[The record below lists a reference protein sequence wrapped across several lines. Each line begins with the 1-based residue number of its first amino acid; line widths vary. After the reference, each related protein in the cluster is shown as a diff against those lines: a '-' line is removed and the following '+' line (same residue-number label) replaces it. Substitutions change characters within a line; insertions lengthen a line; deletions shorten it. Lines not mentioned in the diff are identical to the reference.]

1 MMTVKEFMNKKVLT
15 VSKEDSILDAARA
28 MASHDVGALIIV
40 NKAKNPLGIVTERDI
55 LKKIVAY
62 ERDANNVK
70 VKDVMTTDMVTV
82 EADSSILSLSQQMEK
97 NNLRRMPVTKKGKL
111 VGIITSRDLIKIMSG
126 I

>member
-1 MMTVKEFMNKKVLT
+1 MTVKEFMNKKVLT